1 MRFEAGFEKVHIY
14 GFSKQPACQ
23 NEFSLLRSGKIWCQ
37 PSINGFSTLE
47 QNPNAG
53 NFREF
58 PVFDLGSSF
67 VNAVFRDFV
76 SIFQFWIFSLSAG
89 TRFDPIPGWELH
101 SSFLANLLLDSAC
114 FYSACGCCSEFLRL
128 IICSGKNVKSNQI
141 TEIAEITEIFD
152 WKFHD
157 FYNFLKTCAT
167 LLKGYFYFEKDS
179 KGSEIELR
187 YGRPR
192 K

>member
-53 NFREF
+53 IFREF

-67 VNAVFRDFV
+67 ANAVFRDFV
-76 SIFQFWIFSLSAG
+76 SIFQFSAFQLVLVSI
-89 TRFDPIPGWELH
+89 RF
-101 SSFLANLLLDSAC
+101 
-114 FYSACGCCSEFLRL
+114 
-128 IICSGKNVKSNQI
+128 Q
-141 TEIAEITEIFD
+141 AE
-152 WKFHD
+152 
-157 FYNFLKTCAT
+157 NFIHP
-167 LLKGYFYFEKDS
+167 F
-179 KGSEIELR
+179 
-187 YGRPR
+187 
-192 K
+192 

>member
-1 MRFEAGFEKVHIY
+1 MSTFDQRVLDSGAKPKRRKFPWISGLWSWIFICKCRFSWLCF
-14 GFSKQPACQ
+14 
-23 NEFSLLRSGKIWCQ
+23 
-37 PSINGFSTLE
+37 
-47 QNPNAG
+47 
-53 NFREF
+53 NF
-58 PVFDLGSSF
+58 P
-67 VNAVFRDFV
+67 
-76 SIFQFWIFSLSAG
+76 IFSLSAG

-101 SSFLANLLLDSAC
+101 SFFLANLLLDSAC

-179 KGSEIELR
+179 KGPEIEPR
-187 YGRPR
+187 YESGTQ
-192 K
+192 KNAKHDL